1 LEGKLEISSSRGVKI
16 REITAI
22 MKTRHKLLMGIVAA
36 GTLSLCAPALAVI
49 SFNEDITAIFGGG
62 NGDGSWTVDQANG
75 VELGL
80 RAKQRFPAANIF
92 GSNGDGTY
100 NQLAGNNGAGRALWN
115 FEWSIN
121 SGTGNALN
129 SLTYLLKIDTDPSAG
144 INYTTSFDPI
154 HSANPNLSGFW
165 DHSIGNSS
173 TLNGAG
179 SEANSIGSY
188 ASLIAD
194 NNNNIAQNSW
204 YIGWYAAPFNPNIL
218 GSYSFRLEAYD
229 GINLLAA
236 TEITVN
242 AVPEPSTYLA
252 GALLLLPFGVNT
264 LRKFRNNRQS

>member
-1 LEGKLEISSSRGVKI
+1 V
-16 REITAI
+16 
-22 MKTRHKLLMGIVAA
+22 
-36 GTLSLCAPALAVI
+36 GTLSLCSPALAVI
-49 SFNEDITAIFGGG
+49 SFNEDVTAIFGSG

-121 SGTGNALN
+121 SGAGNALN
-129 SLTYLLKIDTDPSAG
+129 SLTYLLKIDTDPTAG
-144 INYTTSFDPI
+144 INFTTSFNPIDPAL
-154 HSANPNLSGFW
+154 HPSGYW

-173 TLNGAG
+173 TPNGAG
-179 SEANSIGSY
+179 TEANSIASY
-188 ASLIAD
+188 INLISD
-194 NNNNIAQNSW
+194 SNNNIAQNSW
-204 YIGWYAAPFNPNIL
+204 YIGWYAGPFDPNIT

-229 GINLLAA
+229 GTDLLAA

-242 AVPEPSTYLA
+242 AVPEPSTYIA
-252 GALLLLPFGVNT
+252 GALLLLPFAVST
-264 LRKFRNNRQS
+264 VRRFRHNRQA